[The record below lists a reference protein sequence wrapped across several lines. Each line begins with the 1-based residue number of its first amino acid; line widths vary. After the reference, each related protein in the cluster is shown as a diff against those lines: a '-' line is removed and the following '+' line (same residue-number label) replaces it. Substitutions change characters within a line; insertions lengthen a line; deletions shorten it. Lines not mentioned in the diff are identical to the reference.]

1 MTAATF
7 DAQAPGIADRVKTCA
22 RAICAEEGGTWR
34 RRRMAA
40 DRSAPGWAGIRKTPR
55 AWVQAR
61 CQMTARARIDQ
72 FAGDLAKGGDDP
84 FTLIWS
90 RGSAVLIP
98 QDRRLAFASGAELAL
113 ITMFSTVASGANH
126 FNR

>member
-34 RRRMAA
+34 SRRMAA

-61 CQMTARARIDQ
+61 CQMTARPHRSIRWR
-72 FAGDLAKGGDDP
+72 LAKGGDDP

-90 RGSAVLIP
+90 RGSALLFHRI
-98 QDRRLAFASGAELAL
+98 DASPSRAEL
-113 ITMFSTVASGANH
+113 NW
-126 FNR
+126 R

>member
-1 MTAATF
+1 
-7 DAQAPGIADRVKTCA
+7 
-22 RAICAEEGGTWR
+22 
-34 RRRMAA
+34 
-40 DRSAPGWAGIRKTPR
+40 
-55 AWVQAR
+55 
-61 CQMTARARIDQ
+61 
-72 FAGDLAKGGDDP
+72 LAKGGDDP

-113 ITMFSTVASGANH
+113 ITMLSTVASGANH

>member
-34 RRRMAA
+34 RRRMVAERA
-40 DRSAPGWAGIRKTPR
+40 WLGRDQKTPR